1 MCGKIKNKGK
11 LYEHLRYGIRIIK
24 KRGAS
29 DEYCKLGI
37 IYVNVA
43 VEN

>member
-29 DEYCKLGI
+29 DKCCRLEI
-37 IYVNVA
+37 IYVNVT